1 MDKELFYCKGK
12 RIADYLIK
20 NGSKFVGTEQREGFL
35 VYVFEKDDT
44 IFESLDKLG
53 IDMERC
59 MF

>member
-20 NGSKFVGTEQREGFL
+20 HGSKFVKTEKRDGDI
-35 VYVFEKDDT
+35 VYIFEKDES
-44 IFESLDKLG
+44 IFENLDKLNV
-53 IDMERC
+53 DMRRC